1 MKGENMTPYDAVV
14 VGAGVSGLY
23 VTHKLRNDLNL
34 NVLAIEKGSDV
45 GGTWFW
51 NRYPGV
57 QADTDSFVYRYSFQ
71 KETSTLWNIK
81 SRYQTGSQ
89 IRDYLEEISK
99 RNDLYSVYK
108 FNTHVDSA
116 TYDTESNLWL
126 IKISGGEVVT
136 ARYFISAV
144 GVLSKPVNPKINNLD
159 KFKGKVVHTAEW
171 PEGMNVDGLRVGIIG
186 TGSTGVQAIVELSKT
201 ASDLTVFQRTPQY
214 VVPAGQREI
223 SDSDLSEYLNNF
235 EVKWASWRKTRL
247 ACGFDENVKSA
258 SEYSHEEQEVILE
271 RAWCKGGGFEFMFGT
286 FNDVVFNVETNEILC
301 NFIAGKISD
310 IVSNEETARKLTPST
325 LYATR
330 PVSVDGF
337 YEVFNK
343 DNVHLVSVIENLII
357 NATES
362 GLRTADGEE
371 HKLDIIIFAT
381 GFEAVEGA
389 YRDLNIT
396 GKSGLSLRE
405 TWGDNPSA
413 YLGVSTHGFPNF
425 FSVLGPKGI
434 FSNLAAGIEAE
445 VNFITDIISWSL
457 ENGIKSTEASEV
469 SLNNWSESCINI
481 ASGTVFSQVN
491 SWIFGTNVHMDNPR
505 VLFYF
510 GGLGE
515 YISIL
520 DKERRSGFSGFTH
533 MMSHSG

>member
-71 KETSTLWNIK
+71 KETSPLWNIK

-99 RNDLYSVYK
+99 RNDLYSAYK

-343 DNVHLVSVIENLII
+343 DNVHLVSVIENPII

>member
-1 MKGENMTPYDAVV
+1 MKNENITQYDAVV
-14 VGAGVSGLY
+14 IGAGISGLY
-23 VTHKLRNDLNL
+23 VTHKLRNELNL

-71 KETSTLWNIK
+71 KETSPLWNVK

-89 IRDYLEEISK
+89 IRDYLKEVSR
-99 RNDLYSVYK
+99 RNDLQSAYK

-116 TYDTESNLWL
+116 TYDTESNLWI
-126 IKISGGEVVT
+126 IKMNGGEVVA
-136 ARYFISAV
+136 ARYLISAA
-144 GVLSKPVNPKINNLD
+144 GVLSKSARPEINNLD
-159 KFKGKVVHTAEW
+159 RYKGKIVHTAEW
-171 PEGMNVDGLRVGIIG
+171 PEGMKVDGLRVGVIG
-186 TGSTGVQAIVELSKT
+186 TGSTGAQTIVELSKT
-201 ASDLTVFQRTPQY
+201 VSELTVFQRTPQY

-223 SDSDLSEYLNNF
+223 SDYDVSEYLNDF
-235 EVKWASWRKTRL
+235 EDKWESWRKTRL

-258 SEYSHEEQEVILE
+258 SEYSHEERESILE

-286 FNDVVFNVETNEILC
+286 FNDVVFNVEANKILC

-310 IVSNEETARKLTPST
+310 IVSDEETVRKLTPST

-343 DNVHLVSVIENLII
+343 ENVHLVSVMENPVIT
-357 NATES
+357 ATES
-362 GLRTADGEE
+362 GLRTADGKE
-371 HKLDIIIFAT
+371 HKLDIIICAT

-389 YRDLNIT
+389 YRDFTIT
-396 GKSGLSLRE
+396 GKNGLTLSD

-413 YLGVSTHGFPNF
+413 YLGVSTPGFPNF

-457 ENGIKSTEASEV
+457 KNGIKSTEASEL
-469 SLNNWSESCINI
+469 SLSDWSALCLNI

-491 SWIFGTNVHMDNPR
+491 SWIFGTNMHIDSPR

-520 DKERRSGFSGFTH
+520 DKERCSDFSGFTH
-533 MMSHSG
+533 LMTHTG